1 MRPLKMRVK
10 QIVFILIFLVIGGNL
25 KANQKNTTIDLVFCL
40 DLSGSTNGLID
51 DVRDNIWDII
61 NQCYSYRPQPNFR
74 IGIVAFSRPSFGRE
88 NGYVKILCPLT
99 NNFEFV
105 AFEMAKL
112 KPSIEK
118 GDQLVGHALK
128 AVTLGM
134 QWTTREDAIKVVFL
148 IGNGLVNLDGEK
160 YREAYA
166 FAASNNII
174 VNTIYCKSSNY
185 IKEISGWR
193 EIAKSTGG
201 TPYDMQVHK
210 RSPLILTCKERDSL
224 HHLGKSFFETYIYYG
239 EKGKDFYKMEQ
250 LIDKTVLMANEMAY
264 QSRLF
269 HKMSDLFQLKQSQW
283 DLVDYLKATNSDF
296 TEIIAAQLPD
306 SLQAHT
312 PEKLRQLV
320 MLKKDERLKLISQI
334 RGLLKHDRQ
343 QIINKQIAEKE
354 YDKNPGTFDRIVIS
368 WLNKAA
374 LEKGVNTFVN

>member
-1 MRPLKMRVK
+1 MQTFKKRIK
-10 QIVFILIFLVIGGNL
+10 QIVFVVMVLMVCKGAN
-25 KANQKNTTIDLVFCL
+25 ANQKTASIDLVFCL

-61 NQCYSYRPQPNFR
+61 NQCYSYRPQPDFR
-74 IGIVAFSRPSFGRE
+74 VGIVAFSRPSFGRE

-99 NNFEFV
+99 NNFEFI

-128 AVTLGM
+128 AATLGM
-134 QWTTREDAIKVVFL
+134 QWTTRADAIKVIFL
-148 IGNGLVNLDGEK
+148 VGNGLVNLDGEK

-166 FAASNNII
+166 YAAANKII
-174 VNTIYCKSSNY
+174 VNTVYCKSSNY

-201 TPYDMQVHK
+201 IPYDMQIHK
-210 RSPLILTCKERDSL
+210 RNPLILTCKEKDSL
-224 HHLGKSFFETYIYYG
+224 HYLGKSFFETYIYYG

-250 LIDKTVLMANEMAY
+250 LIDKTALMGNEMTY

-269 HKMSDLFQLKQSQW
+269 YKVSDLFQLKQAQW

-296 TEIIAAQLPD
+296 TEIYADQLPD
-306 SLQAHT
+306 TLQSYT
-312 PEKLRQLV
+312 SEKLRQLI
-320 MLKKDERLKLISQI
+320 MSKKDQRLKLISQI
-334 RGLLKHDRQ
+334 RGFLKFDRQ
-343 QIINKQIAEKE
+343 QIINKQIAEKA

-374 LEKGVNTFVN
+374 AEKGLNTFAN